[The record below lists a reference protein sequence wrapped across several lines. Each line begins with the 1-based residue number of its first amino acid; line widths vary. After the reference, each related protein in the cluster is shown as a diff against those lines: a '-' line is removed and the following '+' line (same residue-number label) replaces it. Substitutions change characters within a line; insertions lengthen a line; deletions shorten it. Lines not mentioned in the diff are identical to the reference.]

1 MRWDIWLLLTKDVVT
16 MIKNKVEKGT
26 DLLMQGCVVTGAMTM
41 LSNITYTTIGD
52 ESSTLLLY
60 LTIISSATFGLG
72 MIAAIIG
79 FALDILDID

>member
-1 MRWDIWLLLTKDVVT
+1 MRWDSWLLLTKDVVT

>member
-1 MRWDIWLLLTKDVVT
+1 MRWDSWLLLTKGVVT
-16 MIKNKVEKGT
+16 MTKPKIVKVI

-41 LSNITYTTIGD
+41 ISNITYSSVGD

-72 MIAAIIG
+72 MIAAIIV
-79 FALDILDID
+79 FVLDID